1 MTMITIN
8 PNDAHDH
15 VDLLRAFALT
25 LEHPDFPDSIA
36 LALADTLG
44 DLGGARYG
52 VMPNGHQQGADFV
65 AQKCSELASRMESS
79 IETAT
84 R

>member
-1 MTMITIN
+1 MTPITIS
-8 PNDAHDH
+8 PNDAHAH

-25 LEHPDFPDSIA
+25 LKHPDFPDSIA

-44 DLGGARYG
+44 DVGGARYG
-52 VMPNGHQQGADFV
+52 VMSNGHQSGAVHV
-65 AQKCSELASRMESS
+65 AQKCAELASSLESS
-79 IETAT
+79 IRTTA

>member
-1 MTMITIN
+1 MTITIN
-8 PNDAHDH
+8 SNDAHDH

-25 LEHPDFPDSIA
+25 LKHPDFPDSIA
-36 LALADTLG
+36 LALAGTLG

-52 VMPNGHQQGADFV
+52 ASSKGHPMGAGLV
-65 AQKCSELASRMESS
+65 AQKCGELASTLESS
-79 IETAT
+79 IRTTA

>member
-1 MTMITIN
+1 MTTI
-8 PNDAHDH
+8 PLDSSDAHDH
-15 VDLLRAFALT
+15 VNLLRAFALT

-44 DLGGARYG
+44 DVGGARYG
-52 VMPNGHQQGADFV
+52 IMANGHQMGAGFV
-65 AQKCSELASRMESS
+65 AQKCGELASSMESS
-79 IETAT
+79 IETAA

>member
-1 MTMITIN
+1 MTKITIKT
-8 PNDAHDH
+8 NDANDH

-36 LALADTLG
+36 LALADALG
-44 DLGGARYG
+44 DVGGARYG
-52 VMPNGHQQGADFV
+52 VMSNGHQMGAWNV
-65 AQKCSELASRMESS
+65 AQKCGELASSLESS
-79 IETAT
+79 IKVAV

>member
-1 MTMITIN
+1 MTTITIN
-8 PNDAHDH
+8 PSDARDH

-36 LALADTLG
+36 LALADALG

-52 VMPNGHQQGADFV
+52 VMHNGHQQGAEFV
-65 AQKCSELASRMESS
+65 AQKCGELASSMEFL
-79 IETAT
+79 IESTA